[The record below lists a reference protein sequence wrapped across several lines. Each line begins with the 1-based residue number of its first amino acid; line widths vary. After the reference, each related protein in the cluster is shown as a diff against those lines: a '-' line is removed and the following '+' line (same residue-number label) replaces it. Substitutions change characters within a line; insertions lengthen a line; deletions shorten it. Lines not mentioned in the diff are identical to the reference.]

1 MRAADHLANR
11 WLPSPRPEL
20 GVRPYIPIAHARDA
34 CCQPGRC
41 SPAGE
46 SFLPIP
52 WLLRRAGRLHRSGR
66 PDPYAPKSQ
75 TLCAESVLRS
85 PELHGPTADGGKK
98 DLAENRAP
106 DRVLAPAETRPCPR
120 RTAACNPGTQRIARE
135 LPRNLGLAQLLGGTP
150 VPLPASAIVAEHPA

>member
-34 CCQPGRC
+34 CCQPGRR
-41 SPAGE
+41 STAGE

-52 WLLRRAGRLHRSGR
+52 WLLRRAGRPHRSR
-66 PDPYAPKSQ
+66 MPNPYAPKSL
-75 TLCAESVLRS
+75 TLCAASVRRS
-85 PELHGPTADGGKK
+85 PELRGQTADGGKK

-106 DRVLAPAETRPCPR
+106 GRVLAPAE
-120 RTAACNPGTQRIARE
+120 
-135 LPRNLGLAQLLGGTP
+135 
-150 VPLPASAIVAEHPA
+150 